1 MGAAAV
7 AEAVAGVPPL
17 AGAVCPAQHKTER
30 KNRVT
35 TTDFGIIPAPFWGM
49 MRQPEKC
56 KE

>member
-7 AEAVAGVPPL
+7 AEAVAGVPLL
-17 AGAVCPAQHKTER
+17 AGAACPRQDKTER
-30 KNRVT
+30 KNRVA